1 MESFKLTLTER
12 DAAANPVSFGG
23 GPAPVVFRMKFVKLL
38 SDNRSLFRFR
48 IHPSGGPPSLNFFL
62 DSVNASEFFSCLN
75 NVVYG
80 SPTDSAELEI
90 MDSVGTPVGTAELT
104 VGISPA
110 APPVSF
116 PDYPR
121 TVNVCTLSLTPAG
134 GSPTTFMVANSDT
147 SAMHWFMDA
156 MLMSNPPS
164 PVS

>member
-1 MESFKLTLTER
+1 MKSFKLTLIER
-12 DAAANPVSFGG
+12 DKAAIPVSHGG
-23 GPAPVVFRMKFVKLL
+23 GPASVVFGMKFVKLL
-38 SDNRSLFRFR
+38 PDNRSLFRIR

-62 DSVNASEFFSCLN
+62 DSGNASEFFSCLN

-80 SPTDSAELEI
+80 NPTDSAELETV
-90 MDSVGTPVGTAELT
+90 DSVGNPVGTAELT

-110 APPVSF
+110 APPINF

-134 GSPTTFMVANSDT
+134 GPPTTFMVTNSDT

-164 PVS
+164 SAS